1 MCAILTSNPNLTP
14 VAGNVE
20 GKRFV
25 ATSSYVFVLPGH
37 TDNLYAVDI
46 LAEMME
52 SAMASSPLE
61 NDLGITAPASTLVS
75 AGDFN
80 PPMAPA
86 RERFSWALYDFANTV
101 FSMNIATLY
110 FAAWLVADLG
120 HSNTLYAIVNGIASA
135 LVVVS
140 IPVFGAISDATQRRK
155 PWVVTFTLL
164 ACLSTV
170 LMAILGQTGLPLI
183 GEGIRAVGVSSVT
196 NPGLALIGVL
206 IAFTIANYTYQGAQ
220 PFYNAM
226 MSELVPVDHRG
237 RLSGIGTAFGYI
249 GSITGVILTF
259 PFFTGS
265 MPLLGAL
272 PDGVT
277 SALRTVVPFTSHG
290 GRVSTFVP
298 TAILFLLFSL
308 PLFLFCRDHN
318 VFHGRKRV
326 AWREAFRDVGRTLK
340 EAKQYPGTLRFI
352 LTSFLYQD
360 AMGTIIA
367 NMALYAIFAM
377 GFTRGSEAT
386 LFVILTVPAVIGSFA
401 IGRLVDVFGPKR
413 TLSWVLMAWIVLLVA
428 MIAAPSRTAF
438 WGVGA
443 AIGLIY
449 GGVSTA
455 ERPLL
460 LSLVP
465 DVEAGRFF
473 SLMVLSSRAAAVVGP
488 FVWALAVDGLKPSFG
503 TGIAYRAGVATVA
516 VGMALAVL
524 MLRGVPDRFTRSTA
538 S

>member
-1 MCAILTSNPNLTP
+1 MSDTETEQLTVT
-14 VAGNVE
+14 
-20 GKRFV
+20 
-25 ATSSYVFVLPGH
+25 
-37 TDNLYAVDI
+37 AV
-46 LAEMME
+46 
-52 SAMASSPLE
+52 
-61 NDLGITAPASTLVS
+61 
-75 AGDFN
+75 GDFN
-80 PPMAPA
+80 PPMARF

-120 HSNTLYAIVNGIASA
+120 HTNTLYATVNGIASA

-155 PWVVTFTLL
+155 PWVVGFTLI
-164 ACLSTV
+164 ACVSTA
-170 LMAILGQTGLPLI
+170 LMAILGQLGLPLV
-183 GEGIRAVGVSSVT
+183 GEGVSAGIST
-196 NPGLALIGVL
+196 PRLSTGIALFGVL
-206 IAFTIANYTYQGAQ
+206 AAFTIANYTYQGAQ

-237 RLSGIGTAFGYI
+237 RLSGMGAAFGYV
-249 GSITGVILTF
+249 GSITGVVLTF

-265 MPLLGAL
+265 MPIIGAV
-272 PDGVT
+272 PENVVRF
-277 SALRTVVPFTSHG
+277 LRTTIPFTSHG

-298 TAILFLLFSL
+298 TALLFLLFSL
-308 PLFLFCRDHN
+308 PLFIFCRDHN
-318 VFHGRKRV
+318 ASQGKKRV
-326 AWREAFRDVGRTLK
+326 AWREAFRELRNTLV
-340 EAKQYPGTLRFI
+340 ETRRYPGTLRFI

-377 GFTRGSEAT
+377 GFVKGSEAT
-386 LFVILTVPAVIGSFA
+386 LFVILTVPAVIGA
-401 IGRLVDVFGPKR
+401 YGIGKLVDRFGPKR
-413 TLSWVLMAWIVLLVA
+413 TLSWVLAGWIVLLVS
-428 MIAAPSRTAF
+428 MIVAPSRSIF
-438 WGVGA
+438 WIVGA
-443 AIGLIY
+443 CIGLIY

-488 FVWALAVDGLKPSFG
+488 FVWALAVDGLTPVFG
-503 TGIAYRAGVATVA
+503 TGIAYRAGVLTVA
-516 VGMALAVL
+516 LGMMLALWT
-524 MLRGVPDRFTRSTA
+524 LRRVPDNFSRVPRK
-538 S
+538 